1 MCFPSL
7 RNQSSACC
15 LMPENV
21 FMYFI
26 HSYDSLWRDGYFSI
40 SYIVISRS
48 VILKPIQFGEG
59 MCFSKEKILFSFRHF
74 FPHSSS
80 QRLFIACLLFAVG
93 TGHKRGI
100 RDSFF
105 PQGVYLVD

>member
-1 MCFPSL
+1 
-7 RNQSSACC
+7 
-15 LMPENV
+15 MPENV

-59 MCFSKEKILFSFRHF
+59 LYFSKEKILFSFRHF
-74 FPHSSS
+74 VPIHPVNDYLLLPVF
-80 QRLFIACLLFAVG
+80 CLLLEL
-93 TGHKRGI
+93 GI
-100 RDSFF
+100 KGGLETVSFLKE
-105 PQGVYLVD
+105 YT